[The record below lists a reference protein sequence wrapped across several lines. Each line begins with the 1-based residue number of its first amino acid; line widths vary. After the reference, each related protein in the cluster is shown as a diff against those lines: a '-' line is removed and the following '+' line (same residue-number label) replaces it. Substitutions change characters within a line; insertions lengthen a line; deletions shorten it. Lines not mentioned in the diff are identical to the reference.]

1 MRHVSKTYS
10 TVVYVAIHHTRV
22 ARSDPACV
30 HVVHSVGG
38 TAARGSVRS
47 INCVEG
53 SHGPKGFEKYV
64 SDLLVIMPM
73 SAEHTL
79 TLSGHRISLCFE
91 KAIPFARD
99 RRAHAG
105 GEGDNKYRAHLCV
118 AVFARV

>member
-64 SDLLVIMPM
+64 SDLLVIMPVPPLLRRPHGNA
-73 SAEHTL
+73 SARQG
-79 TLSGHRISLCFE
+79 SVQACRACV
-91 KAIPFARD
+91 FA
-99 RRAHAG
+99 H
-105 GEGDNKYRAHLCV
+105 V
-118 AVFARV
+118 AVPSETLVFVLW